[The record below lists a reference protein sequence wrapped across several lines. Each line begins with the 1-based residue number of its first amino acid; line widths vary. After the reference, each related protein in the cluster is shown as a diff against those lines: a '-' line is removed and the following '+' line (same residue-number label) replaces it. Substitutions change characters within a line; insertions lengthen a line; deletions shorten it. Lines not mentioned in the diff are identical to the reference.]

1 MDLKD
6 LMQFAPKEVRDE
18 SVLTAQN
25 AVYAPMAKEL
35 NKKVEEL
42 TEAEKAEAW
51 ARWDKSC
58 NTDYDLMTS

>member
-1 MDLKD
+1 MKD
-6 LMQFAPKEVRDE
+6 LMQFAPKEVRED
-18 SVLTAQN
+18 SVLTAQK
-25 AVYAPMAKEL
+25 AVYEPMAKEL
-35 NKKVEEL
+35 HKKVEEL

>member
-6 LMQFAPKEVRDE
+6 LMQFAPKEVREE
-18 SVLTAQN
+18 SVLTAKN

-42 TEAEKAEAW
+42 TEEEKAEVW

-58 NTDYDLMTS
+58 NTDYDLMSS

>member
-18 SVLTAQN
+18 SVLTAQK

-35 NKKVEEL
+35 NKKVEEAVSRETQYTQQPCGTWQGL
-42 TEAEKAEAW
+42 RPE
-51 ARWDKSC
+51 SC
-58 NTDYDLMTS
+58 